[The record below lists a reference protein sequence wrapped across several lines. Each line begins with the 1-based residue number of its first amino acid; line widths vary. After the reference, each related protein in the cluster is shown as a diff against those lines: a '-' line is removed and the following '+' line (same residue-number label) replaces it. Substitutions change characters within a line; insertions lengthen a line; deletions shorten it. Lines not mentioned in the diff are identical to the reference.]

1 MYSILKR
8 HSVSLTLLLV
18 IIIPYITVVY
28 GQGLGTDM
36 SLPISISDKEVFVE
50 ASMNPTFLDQV
61 PSSNPALII
70 RALDNPTRNSTIP
83 GIDFRII
90 VELNSEILLD
100 QRFRSSDGVV
110 RANLIPDG
118 NIQGWEVNGQA
129 NPSEQIEVSQTN
141 PVELQSRI
149 LTAGG
154 LYHITVVIERSS
166 PGLAV
171 GSDQKFD
178 LFVSIGK
185 SYMFDVQTPQGEE
198 QMLVKTYYDEV
209 SNFNYSNKTI
219 KFEMPFSWEHTYVD
233 QVPVLHMEVQFP
245 KTIEELQTNSY
256 RGILNGRELE
266 AQAVVI
272 DDYTSEQNRIVH
284 FVVNNAMLHRIREAT
299 TDREIAVF
307 TLAPAEK
314 PKFPLDILSLPGE
327 KFLFQL
333 SWGPDIIETG
343 VPTTFVMNI
352 QDPTTGDL
360 IRGSSFDFVLIQD
373 GNEIHN
379 NRMSSEFGTYSYE
392 YTFSKAGTVTLAA
405 NNINDQGESAKID
418 LVVQQVTGNQNP
430 QASQPTQS
438 QCLIATAAFG
448 SELTPQV
455 QYLRHFRDHY
465 ILSTASGTA
474 FMRVFDSI
482 YYSFSPQVAEYERE
496 QPWLQSIVKIAL
508 YPLFGILMAAERT
521 YTTVGGGE
529 AGAILAGGLSS
540 ILVGAVYLGPIG
552 YITSKSRRVNNSK
565 LLAIIFGSTAVVLAI
580 TVVTLDI
587 LLPLSTVAFVI
598 TAAGVSSLIVGK
610 AIKYVVHRQ

>member
-8 HSVSLTLLLV
+8 HSALLTLLLV

-100 QRFRSSDGVV
+100 QQFRSSDGVV
-110 RANLIPDG
+110 MANLIPDR

-209 SNFNYSNKTI
+209 SSFNYSNKTI

-373 GNEIHN
+373 GNDIHN

-418 LVVQQVTGNQNP
+418 LVVLQGTGNQNP

-508 YPLFGILMAAERT
+508 YPLFGILMAAERA

-552 YITSKSRRVNNSK
+552 YIASKSRMVNNSK
-565 LLAIIFGSTAVVLAI
+565 LLAIIFGSTAAVLAI
-580 TVVTLDI
+580 TLVALNVF
-587 LLPLSTVAFVI
+587 LPLSTVAFVLA
-598 TAAGVSSLIVGK
+598 TAGISSLIVGK
-610 AIKYVVHRQ
+610 AIKYVVDRQ

>member
-18 IIIPYITVVY
+18 IMIPYITVVY

-110 RANLIPDG
+110 RANLIPDR

-209 SNFNYSNKTI
+209 SNFNYFNKTI

-418 LVVQQVTGNQNP
+418 LVVQQGTGNQNP

-552 YITSKSRRVNNSK
+552 YIASKSRRVNNSK

-587 LLPLSTVAFVI
+587 LLPLSTVAFVLV
-598 TAAGVSSLIVGK
+598 AAGVSSLIVGK
-610 AIKYVVHRQ
+610 GTKYVVHRQ